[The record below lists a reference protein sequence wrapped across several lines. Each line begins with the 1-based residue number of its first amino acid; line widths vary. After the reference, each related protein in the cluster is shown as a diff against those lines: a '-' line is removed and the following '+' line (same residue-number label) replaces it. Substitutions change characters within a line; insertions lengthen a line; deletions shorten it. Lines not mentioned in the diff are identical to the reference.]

1 MIMHYNIDR
10 TVRKLINNIIND
22 VIAPPMSSIQF
33 NLQRLNALSPG
44 LENTEAWENWCQKNH
59 AWPADVPVPRTDA
72 IPAMMKRRMSPI
84 SKLAV
89 QVATELSR
97 DEHIDFVVFSS
108 RHGELQRTV
117 TLLKDIQL
125 GEPASPTAFSQS
137 VHNTA
142 AGLFTIA
149 TKTPVP
155 ATSLA
160 AGEDTFHCALTE
172 AAIYLSEHPEHRV
185 LVIDFDAPV
194 PEPYGEFEQQ
204 VFKPYALG
212 LLLTK
217 GDDICIERRPIHD
230 ANATDTQE
238 KDLPQGLAF
247 YSQWLDQRTHFE
259 IESARQSWRW
269 HIKQVEK

>member
-1 MIMHYNIDR
+1 
-10 TVRKLINNIIND
+10 
-22 VIAPPMSSIQF
+22 MSSIQF

-44 LENTEAWENWCQKNH
+44 LENTEAWENWCRQNH
-59 AWPADVPVPRTDA
+59 AWPEDAPAPRADA

-117 TLLKDIQL
+117 ALLKDIQL

-172 AAIYLSEHPEHRV
+172 AAIYLSEHPDHRV
-185 LVIDFDAPV
+185 LVIDFDAPL
-194 PEPYGEFEQQ
+194 PAPYDEFEQQ
-204 VFKPYALG
+204 TFQPYALG

-217 GDDICIERRPIHD
+217 GDDIRIERHPMSDVNGGGIQE
-230 ANATDTQE
+230 NA
-238 KDLPQGLAF
+238 LPQGLAF
-247 YSQWLDQRTHFE
+247 YSQWLNSEARFYID
-259 IESARQSWRW
+259 SARQSWRW
-269 HIKQVEK
+269 NIERVEK

>member
-1 MIMHYNIDR
+1 
-10 TVRKLINNIIND
+10 
-22 VIAPPMSSIQF
+22 MSSIQF

-44 LENTEAWENWCQKNH
+44 LENTEAWENWCQQNH

-97 DEHIDFVVFSS
+97 DEHIDFIVFSS

-117 TLLKDIQL
+117 TLLRDIQM

-172 AAIYLSEHPEHRV
+172 AAIYLSEHQEHRV

-230 ANATDTQE
+230 ANATHTQE

-259 IESARQSWRW
+259 IESARQSWGW

>member
-230 ANATDTQE
+230 ANATHTQE

>member
-10 TVRKLINNIIND
+10 TVRKLINNIISD

-44 LENTEAWENWCQKNH
+44 LENTEAWENWCQRNH
-59 AWPADVPVPRTDA
+59 AWPEGAPAPRTDA

-97 DEHIDFVVFSS
+97 AEHIDFVVFSS
-108 RHGELQRTV
+108 RHGELQRTA
-117 TLLKDIQL
+117 TLLRDIQM

-172 AAIYLSEHPEHRV
+172 ATIYLSEHPEHRV
-185 LVIDFDAPV
+185 LVIDFDAPT
-194 PEPYGEFEQQ
+194 PEPYDAFEQQ
-204 VFKPYALG
+204 AFQPYALG

-217 GDDICIERRPIHD
+217 GDDIRIDRHPMNGI
-230 ANATDTQE
+230 NGGDTQE

-247 YSQWLDQRTHFE
+247 YSQWLDQRTLFE
-259 IESARQSWRW
+259 IESTRQSWRW
-269 HIKQVEK
+269 HIKQAEK

>member
-10 TVRKLINNIIND
+10 RVRILINDIIND

-44 LENTEAWENWCQKNH
+44 LENTEAWESWCQQNH
-59 AWPADVPVPRTDA
+59 AWPEDAPAPRADA

-117 TLLKDIQL
+117 TLLRDIQM

-185 LVIDFDAPV
+185 LVIDFDAPI
-194 PEPYGEFEQQ
+194 PEPYDAFEQQ
-204 VFKPYALG
+204 AFQPYALG

-217 GDDICIERRPIHD
+217 GDEIRIERHPM
-230 ANATDTQE
+230 NGVNGGDTQE
-238 KDLPQGLAF
+238 KALPQGLAF
-247 YSQWLDQRTHFE
+247 YAHWLQSNTRFD
-259 IESARQSWRW
+259 IESTRQSWRW